1 MQHTEPHKLVIPTRI
16 IGNELDEFLEHI
28 HSKLESASVAYGM
41 TTSQIRDLPT
51 EDEKTSRE
59 VEFYYKSD
67 DATLSGL
74 YTRNFLH
81 VDEGDG
87 GYFNVTLSSIGGE
100 DAVVKTGTFVRQ
112 IILEWSISR
121 GRIKVGYG

>member
-1 MQHTEPHKLVIPTRI
+1 MQHTEPHKLVTPTRI
-16 IGNELDEFLEHI
+16 TGNELDEFMGHI
-28 HSKLESASVAYGM
+28 HSKLESARVAYGM
-41 TTSQIRDLPT
+41 TTSQIGDLPT

-67 DATLSGL
+67 DATLSGI

-81 VDEGDG
+81 VDEGES

-112 IILEWSISR
+112 IILEWSILR
-121 GRIKVGYG
+121 GRIEDEYG